1 MKVGIITVSNSEI
14 ISSEKNNSLKLISS
28 QLYKNGFDV
37 LFNQTLKM
45 DSAIIKGA
53 LAYAKQMVDFIFF
66 VSDTEVE
73 KSCLCKKI
81 ICDEFSTKLVNSSY
95 AKKNIEE
102 YVKNQNISLKKE
114 DTSYMQIP
122 EMARCIK
129 NPLGIFQGF
138 LMEREGKSLFFLPI
152 ADQEL
157 RHMFFSSVFPFIL
170 QKTTSKTFVFKT
182 YGLKHNKMQL
192 ILKDLIKNKHNID
205 VVCNEY
211 LLSGEVLISVPEKV
225 KENIY
230 HNFIST
236 IYSKILP
243 YIYSDTDC
251 SLTELIYNQLS
262 VRREKLVF
270 AEDFTCGKMANLFCE
285 SVENARDVLVEGYI
299 ALTNNS
305 KVNFLGV
312 DGRVFKNPKIDLG
325 EVAYQMAL
333 GALERSGADVV
344 VANCGDLQSGEVIF
358 ALGNVEGIHIFSE
371 KVYGTREQKI
381 AMAANA
387 IFFRLSKKIKQNDFH
402 LLQTTV

>member
-14 ISSEKNNSLKLISS
+14 ISSEKNDSIKLISS

-37 LFNQTLKM
+37 VLNQTLKL
-45 DSAIIKGA
+45 DGAVVKSA
-53 LAYAKQMVDFIFF
+53 LSQAKQVVDFIVFIA
-66 VSDTEVE
+66 DTEVE
-73 KSCLCKKI
+73 RCYACKKI
-81 ICDEFSTKLVNSSY
+81 ICDEFETKLVNSDY
-95 AKKNIEE
+95 AKKNIDEF
-102 YVKNQNISLKKE
+102 VKNQNIPLKKE
-114 DTSYMQIP
+114 DASFMQLP

-138 LMEREGKSLFFLPI
+138 LIEKDSKSLFFLPI
-152 ADQEL
+152 AHQEL
-157 RHMFFSSVFPFIL
+157 HHMFFSSVLPFIL
-170 QKTTSKTFVFKT
+170 QKPTTKTYVFKT
-182 YGLKHNKMQL
+182 YGLKYNEMQL
-192 ILKDLIKNKHNID
+192 MLKDLIKNKHGID

-211 LLSGEVLISVPEKV
+211 LLNGEILISVPSKV

-230 HNFIST
+230 QNFISG

-251 SLTELIYNQLS
+251 MLTELIYNQLS

-285 SVENARDVLVEGYI
+285 TIENARDVLIEGYV
-299 ALTNNS
+299 ALTSNA
-305 KVNFLGV
+305 KEKLLGV
-312 DGRVFKNPKIDLG
+312 DREVFRKPKIDLG

-333 GALERSGADVV
+333 GALENSGADVV
-344 VANCGDLQSGEVIF
+344 VANCGDLQTGEVVF
-358 ALGNVEGIHIFSE
+358 ALGNVDGIHIFTE
-371 KVYGTREQKI
+371 KVTGTKEQKI
-381 AMAANA
+381 AMATNA